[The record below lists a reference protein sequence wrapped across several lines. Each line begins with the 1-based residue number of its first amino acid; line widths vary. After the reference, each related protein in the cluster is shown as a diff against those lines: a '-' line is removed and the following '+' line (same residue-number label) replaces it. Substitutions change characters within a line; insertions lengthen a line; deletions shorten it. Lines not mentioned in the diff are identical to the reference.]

1 MSAPWAGAAGSG
13 GGLALGPGS
22 GPDALAGMRGA
33 GGLGELL
40 QVAGR
45 LPAGVPV
52 AAPVAAEL
60 LWRLA
65 SSGEDLPAK
74 EARLLCASSGVS
86 AAVAAFERA
95 SVGALGPLWV
105 GRALW
110 ALNKLRRRPSL
121 ELHSAMVTAVW
132 DDLPSYTMKDAGHA
146 LWGLGCCGRDLP
158 AAFVRDALDTVLQR
172 HVEGVEEKPTR
183 RALLA
188 LGELPRRRGGGGEG
202 DGVTVQEERLES
214 WATEGWPVAEG
225 VTEAEQVRLME
236 LAPTLESLLF
246 LFEHLSGGLGA
257 QGRARAL
264 SLVAARL
271 AERQRE
277 KKLFYR
283 EEGVGRMRSC
293 LPDAEL
299 AANLP
304 QLSVPDLVQLLQD
317 LATVGLALPETLVKA
332 EGLLAQ
338 RSAEVGAEDVLQ
350 VLRAFTLLGHTI
362 SKQASMDWQFRIVTE
377 IEGLSPEAATRALWV
392 FAKMDGAAAED
403 FYVLALRKVEGL
415 KTESLWRSPQ
425 LLVEYL
431 WLCSLPDIP
440 LSLPRDS
447 AEANLNRCR
456 LAGLSAALA
465 IDLIYACDA
474 LRLDPGGRQ
483 LEVLDSIIMN
493 NIADIEPKLLLFHL
507 EAGLVHR
514 PGAAKRTMA
523 ILEHVVGRVEG
534 SAVELVEVLKILYLR
549 GARRQE
555 ALVQRILTAGA
566 STAPFNGPLLVRF
579 CYYALAL
586 GADLPDVHRALIL
599 ELVPKA
605 GPASGTEETLMLLY
619 CCAMLQIPSSPTWE
633 LKELLQRKEELR
645 ALSPKLLV
653 HAYCSCVVMDLHI
666 PESMTEALLLR
677 ISNPRHSVPLPE
689 SDLLVLLETA
699 SILAK
704 GGDGALLEGMGSVV
718 RGMAGSL
725 SGKTLARVLATYD
738 SSGSSDEWVGLCGRR
753 IMRRMVSNARS
764 SSSILFVLNAHRG
777 SLGSEDTIF
786 ALQQLVASCYN
797 QPHRS
802 TEEVKNL
809 HSDRRL
815 SVLYDVISMNVY
827 AFPLHALIKVLHAA
841 VLLRLDPGACSLEQ
855 IRRLI
860 ENTIASEVSPQ
871 AAVKLI
877 WAYSRQSFHPGPD
890 TWGAIQLSIKSG
902 AAELRIEELT
912 NAMRA
917 FADLGMGPQP
927 EILDRLETLFEE
939 KVHFASARTL
949 VIFLESLVKL
959 DRRPEPASI
968 RAYLKQLRA
977 QIAKLTASEAAVSLW
992 ALVNL
997 KILDKQLLHRL
1008 EGICRKGVRTLDPSS
1023 LSRLVWALSQ
1033 TEGGVSPRTL
1043 EEIGNNWTVWA
1054 DALDA
1059 SQLCTVSW
1067 AFTVK
1072 GMDAPSGLI
1081 PRLIQ
1086 ALGFASEE
1094 QGMWSLADVPMEY
1107 LSYGLAAH
1115 ARLTDQEAG
1124 GARGPLL
1131 HYDIAGAVIQALQ
1144 QRHDEVSGLS
1154 PQAFMNVLKAHVLL
1168 RYSLGPKMEGAVFSW
1183 LESHLGDSSAHHLVA
1198 SLDLLSELDLR
1209 ATTSLSR
1216 LYKSQTIQFASQLSE
1231 SDLRTLRTAFAAQGW
1246 EYPLDRRS
1254 SEAIHQSI
1262 IQAKTIGK
1270 VLEWVSFEGVHFGGD
1285 NCAMAMYQIARLS
1298 RSAPRRDRLAL
1309 KSDSRLL
1316 ALESLVQKNVADM
1329 GPDALSR
1336 TTWAYARLRLDASEL
1351 VEVLQAQAIFFQ
1363 SSMTPTNISSTLWAY
1378 VSILPRCG
1386 LDKSAK
1392 PLPHLEQQITL
1403 RAVNF
1408 SGTELATSCWAF
1420 AKLGYEP
1427 KRALVHSVQK
1437 AVLALESPLGS
1448 QETSM
1453 LLWAMAHFSV
1463 CAQDESTAGFLARME
1478 PAIVSTGGRFA
1489 SKGVANTVWALS
1501 QLGYQPENPLLLDT
1515 LCEVVHGRLGDM
1527 DPSLVLRTLSSL
1539 SRLGHC
1545 PSDSVLQAIW
1555 EQCQHYRAS
1564 YTQREFTRLVALF
1577 NSFGHERRQRGGGSG
1592 DAFIMLPRKTPSA
1605 APPP

>member
-1 MSAPWAGAAGSG
+1 
-13 GGLALGPGS
+13 
-22 GPDALAGMRGA
+22 
-33 GGLGELL
+33 
-40 QVAGR
+40 
-45 LPAGVPV
+45 
-52 AAPVAAEL
+52 
-60 LWRLA
+60 
-65 SSGEDLPAK
+65 
-74 EARLLCASSGVS
+74 
-86 AAVAAFERA
+86 
-95 SVGALGPLWV
+95 
-105 GRALW
+105 
-110 ALNKLRRRPSL
+110 
-121 ELHSAMVTAVW
+121 MVTAVW

-158 AAFVRDALDTVLQR
+158 SAFVRDALDTVLQR
-172 HVEGVEEKPTR
+172 HIEGVEEKLTR

-188 LGELPRRRGGGGEG
+188 LGELPRWLEGGGEG
-202 DGVTVQEERLES
+202 GGTAVQGGGLE
-214 WATEGWPVAEG
+214 AGAAEVWPVAEG
-225 VTEAEQVRLME
+225 VSQAEQVRLME
-236 LAPTLESLLF
+236 VAPSLESLLF
-246 LFEHLSGGLGA
+246 LFEHLSGGLGPS
-257 QGRARAL
+257 GKARAL

-283 EEGVGRMRSC
+283 EEGVRRMRGC

-299 AANLP
+299 AAKLP
-304 QLSVPDLVQLLQD
+304 QLSVPELVQFLQD

-338 RSAEVGAEDVLQ
+338 RSSEVGTQDVLQ
-350 VLRAFTLLGHTI
+350 VLRAFTLLGHTL

-377 IEGLSPEAATRALWV
+377 IEGLGPEAATHALWV
-392 FAKMDGAAAED
+392 FAKMGGAAAED
-403 FYVLALRKVEGL
+403 FYILALRKVEGL
-415 KTESLWRSPQ
+415 KTETLWQSPQ

-431 WLCSLPDIP
+431 WLCSLPEIP
-440 LSLPRDS
+440 LSLPNGS
-447 AEANLNRCR
+447 AEANLGRSR
-456 LAGLSAALA
+456 LGGLSAALA
-465 IDLIYACDA
+465 IDLIYACDV
-474 LRLDPGGRQ
+474 LRLDPGSRQ

-523 ILEHVVGRVEG
+523 ILEHVVSRVGG
-534 SAVELVEVLKILYLR
+534 SADELVEVLKILYLR
-549 GARRQE
+549 GAGRQE
-555 ALVQRILTAGA
+555 ALVQKIVATPA
-566 STAPFNGPLLVRF
+566 SFTAPFNGPRLVQF

-586 GADLPDVHRALIL
+586 GADLPDAHRALIID
-599 ELVPKA
+599 LVPKV
-605 GPASGTEETLMLLY
+605 GPASGTAETLMLLY
-619 CCAMLQIPSSPTWE
+619 CCAMLQIPSSETWA
-633 LKELLQRKEELR
+633 LGELLQRKEELR

-653 HAYCSCVVMDLHI
+653 HAYCSCVVMGLPI
-666 PESMTEALLLR
+666 PESMAEALLLR

-699 SILAK
+699 SLLHK
-704 GGDGALLEGMGSVV
+704 GGDGALLEDMGNVL
-718 RGMAGSL
+718 RGMVGSL
-725 SGKTLARVLATYD
+725 SGRTLSRVLDTYD
-738 SSGSSDEWVGLCGRR
+738 SSGSSGEWVGQCGPR

-764 SSSILFVLNAHRG
+764 SSSILFVLNAYRG

-797 QPHRS
+797 LPHRS
-802 TEEVKNL
+802 REEVRKL

-815 SVLYDVISMNVY
+815 FVLNDLISKNVY
-827 AFPLHALIKVLHAA
+827 VFPLHALIKVLHAA

-860 ENTIASEVSPQ
+860 ENTIVSEVSPQ

-890 TWGAIQLSIKSG
+890 TWEAVQLSIASG
-902 AAELRIEELT
+902 AAELKVEELT

-927 EILDRLETLFEE
+927 DILDRLETLFEQ
-939 KVHFASARTL
+939 KIHLASARTCA
-949 VIFLESLVKL
+949 VFLKSLVKL
-959 DRRPEPASI
+959 DRKPETNSI
-968 RAYLKQLRA
+968 RAYLKQLRV
-977 QIAKLTASEAAVSLW
+977 QIVKLTAQEAAVTLW

-997 KILDKQLLHRL
+997 KITDRQLLLRL

-1043 EEIGNNWTVWA
+1043 EEIRNNWAAWA

-1072 GMDAPSGLI
+1072 RLDAPVGLI
-1081 PRLIQ
+1081 PKLIQ

-1094 QGMWSLADVPMEY
+1094 QGLWSLADVPMEY

-1115 ARLTDQEAG
+1115 ARLTDYETG
-1124 GARGPLL
+1124 SARSPQL

-1144 QRHDEVSGLS
+1144 QRHDEVDGLS
-1154 PQAFMNVLKAHVLL
+1154 PQAFLNVLEAHALL
-1168 RYSLGPKMEGAVFSW
+1168 QYSLGPKIEAAVLVW

-1198 SLDLLSELDLR
+1198 SLGLLSGLDLR

-1216 LYKSQTIQFASQLSE
+1216 LYKSQAIQFASQLSE
-1231 SDLRTLRTAFAAQGW
+1231 SNLRALREGFVAQGW

-1254 SEAIHQSI
+1254 SEAIHHSI
-1262 IQAKTIGK
+1262 VQAKTIGK
-1270 VLEWVSFEGVHFGGD
+1270 VLEWVSFEGVHFGGA
-1285 NCAMAMYQIARLS
+1285 NCAMAMYKIARLS
-1298 RSAPRRDRLAL
+1298 RSVSRRDRLAL
-1309 KSDSRLL
+1309 RSDSRLVT
-1316 ALESLVQKNVADM
+1316 LESLVQKNVADM

-1336 TTWAYARLRLDASEL
+1336 IAWAYARLRLDPSEL

-1378 VSILPRCG
+1378 VFILPRCG

-1403 RAVNF
+1403 RAVDF

-1427 KRALVHSVQK
+1427 KIALVYSVQK

-1453 LLWAMAHFSV
+1453 LLWSMAHFSA
-1463 CAQDESTAGFLARME
+1463 CAQGECTAGFLSRME
-1478 PAIVSTGGRFA
+1478 PYIISMGGRFA

-1515 LCEVVHGRLGDM
+1515 LCEAVHVRLGDM

-1539 SRLGHC
+1539 SQLGHC
-1545 PSDSVLQAIW
+1545 PSDSVLQALW
-1555 EQCQHYRAS
+1555 EKCQHYRAS
-1564 YTQREFTRLVALF
+1564 YSQREFTRLVALF
-1577 NSFGHERRQRGGGSG
+1577 NSFGVERRQRAGGSG
-1592 DAFIMLPRKTPSA
+1592 EAFMMLPKNTSSA
-1605 APPP
+1605 TPPP